1 MLSTVATS
9 TAPYIFTYDR
19 SGGARSLLRS
29 EQGKQIGLAPEQGS
43 TTTENYKDKV
53 TLSANGV
60 EQSSQANNTESE
72 GSKAAG
78 TTNGEKQVPTENQAK
93 TGFQKLTPAEEQV
106 VQQLQK
112 RDREVK
118 SHELAHLASAG
129 QYARGGPSYS
139 YQLGPDGQRY
149 AIGGEVP
156 IDISK
161 ESTPEQTI
169 QKMEVVRSA
178 AMAPAQPSSADR
190 SIAAA
195 AAAMEAQA
203 RQEIQNARV
212 EASQGQGKSRTA
224 SPAANA
230 QPLQNNS
237 VASASAF
244 RIQPLDI
251 VA

>member
-1 MLSTVATS
+1 MLSAAAT
-9 TAPYIFTYDR
+9 TIAPYIYTYDR
-19 SGGARSLLRS
+19 SGGARSLFRS
-29 EQGKQIGLAPEQGS
+29 EQSKQIGFTSEQGS

-53 TLSANGV
+53 TLSASGV
-60 EQSSQANNTESE
+60 EQSQQAINTENE
-72 GSKAAG
+72 GSKAAD

-118 SHELAHLASAG
+118 AHELAHLASAG

-212 EASQGQGKSRTA
+212 EASQGQGKSGTA
-224 SPAANA
+224 SPATND

-237 VASASAF
+237 VVSASAY